1 MDEPL
6 KEGDH
11 GSYGTLSGRPR
22 PDGLA
27 ILFVPALS
35 ALLTRAEQLKGAA
48 LTEEQVLRVR
58 DAAVAVVTR
67 ADAAAATIAQRGYP
81 EVDPENV
88 WPSWQAIRAK
98 TAGEPGAGE

>member
-1 MDEPL
+1 MGPP

-11 GSYGTLSGRPR
+11 GPYGTLAPR
-22 PDGLA
+22 PLPEGLT

-35 ALLTRAEQLKGAA
+35 ALLTRAEQLKGSP

-67 ADAAAATIAQRGYP
+67 ADAAEVTIEQRGYP
-81 EVDPENV
+81 EVDPANA
-88 WPSWQAIRAK
+88 WASWQAVR
-98 TAGEPGAGE
+98 